1 MQLNIT
7 GHNVEITPAMREFVT
22 AKFSKLEQFFDRIN
36 QVYIVLKVE
45 KVTQIADANLHVNGG
60 EIHASAEGQDMYA
73 AVDGLID
80 KLARQLTKHK
90 DKLKQHTNCPGPLAS
105 AAGYHRRRA
114 RGRSG
119 EIMMNND
126 SALQLSNVLNQE
138 CTRSQVHCQS
148 KKRALEII
156 SELAAK
162 QLSLPPQVV
171 FEAILTR
178 EKMGSTGIGN
188 GIAIPHGKLEE
199 DTLRAVGVFVQLETP
214 IAFDAIDNQPVDLL
228 FALLVPADQTKTHL
242 HTLSLVAKRL
252 ADKAICRRL
261 RAAQS
266 DEELYEIITEAGSSD
281 DA

>member
-1 MQLNIT
+1 MT
-7 GHNVEITPAMREFVT
+7 
-22 AKFSKLEQFFDRIN
+22 
-36 QVYIVLKVE
+36 
-45 KVTQIADANLHVNGG
+45 
-60 EIHASAEGQDMYA
+60 
-73 AVDGLID
+73 
-80 KLARQLTKHK
+80 
-90 DKLKQHTNCPGPLAS
+90 
-105 AAGYHRRRA
+105 
-114 RGRSG
+114 
-119 EIMMNND
+119 NND
-126 SALQLSNVLNQE
+126 TTLQLSSVLNRE
-138 CTRSQVHCQS
+138 CTRSRVHCQS
-148 KKRALEII
+148 KKRALEIT

-162 QLSLPPQVV
+162 QLSLAPQVV

-252 ADKAICRRL
+252 ADKTTCRRL

-266 DEELYEIITEAGSSD
+266 DEELYQIITDTEGTPDEA
-281 DA
+281 

>member
-1 MQLNIT
+1 
-7 GHNVEITPAMREFVT
+7 
-22 AKFSKLEQFFDRIN
+22 
-36 QVYIVLKVE
+36 
-45 KVTQIADANLHVNGG
+45 
-60 EIHASAEGQDMYA
+60 MYP
-73 AVDGLID
+73 
-80 KLARQLTKHK
+80 Q
-90 DKLKQHTNCPGPLAS
+90 C
-105 AAGYHRRRA
+105 
-114 RGRSG
+114 
-119 EIMMNND
+119 
-126 SALQLSNVLNQE
+126 
-138 CTRSQVHCQS
+138 VHCQS

-162 QLSLPPQVV
+162 QLGLPPQVV

-252 ADKAICRRL
+252 ADKTICRRL
-261 RAAQS
+261 RSAQS
-266 DEELYEIITEAGSSD
+266 DEELIKLSLKQKAIRMMHNQEMAFTSVVLRRNGTWC
-281 DA
+281 